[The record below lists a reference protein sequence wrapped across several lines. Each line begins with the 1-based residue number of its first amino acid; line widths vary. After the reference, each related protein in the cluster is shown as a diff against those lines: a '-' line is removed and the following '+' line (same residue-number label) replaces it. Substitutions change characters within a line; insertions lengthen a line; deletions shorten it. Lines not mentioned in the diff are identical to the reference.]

1 MICMKIIIYTGRV
14 TKSLISFAIRS
25 HENWRPLCARSRFH
39 KTKSALTSRI
49 NHESR
54 QIFIFR
60 DVRLARGVLREK
72 LQRHAL
78 QLNVSASRMV
88 VCHISLSDNLC
99 LNAGFDPGY
108 PGFQFR
114 RRISSFAT
122 RPGNAPLAVNYSSH
136 VWDSLSFS
144 ISSIQSVPSP
154 LSARNVLSKCPEPN
168 ERLFVFLFWS
178 FLHWKQDYVSWWWHD
193 YLIVK

>member
-1 MICMKIIIYTGRV
+1 M
-14 TKSLISFAIRS
+14 TKSLISFATRS
-25 HENWRPLCARSRFH
+25 HENWRPLCARSRFY

-60 DVRLARGVLREK
+60 DVRLARGVWREK
-72 LQRHAL
+72 LQGHAL
-78 QLNVSASRMV
+78 QLNVSASRTV

-108 PGFQFR
+108 PGYSGLDEGSPLLR
-114 RRISSFAT
+114 LGPAT
-122 RPGNAPLAVNYSSH
+122 LPLAVNYSSH

-144 ISSIQSVPSP
+144 IFPIQSVPSP
-154 LSARNVLSKCPEPN
+154 LSAWDVHSDMSRTSDFSSRILSDRFYIENKIT
-168 ERLFVFLFWS
+168 FL
-178 FLHWKQDYVSWWWHD
+178 DD
-193 YLIVK
+193 CLIVK